1 MWQFIPRMIYRGKGQ
16 SKPRIYTILYSRG
29 AGQLESRVVERKGSL
44 KVEMI
49 MKGGRGDGNLFVVK
63 G

>member
-1 MWQFIPRMIYRGKGQ
+1 MIYRGKGQ